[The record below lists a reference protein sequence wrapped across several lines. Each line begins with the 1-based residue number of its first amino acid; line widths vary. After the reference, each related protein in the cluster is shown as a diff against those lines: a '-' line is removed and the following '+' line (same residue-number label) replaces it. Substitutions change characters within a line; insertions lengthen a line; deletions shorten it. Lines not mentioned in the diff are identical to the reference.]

1 MQKNGARAFAGRI
14 VTYDQAIF
22 LKQGPPRAVHVGFI
36 LRPMKQYVAYYRV
49 STARQGRSGLGLAAQ
64 QHAAQQFARSQDGVI
79 VEAFTDVESGKKDDR
94 RQLEA
99 AIARCKAGGYVL
111 LIAKLDRLSRNVGFI
126 FQLRD
131 SGVAFQAADM
141 PEANTL
147 TIGILATLAQ
157 HERELIS
164 ERTKKALAEKK
175 RQGHRLGKPE
185 NLTPQARQR
194 GVATLREQAATHPDN
209 VKARH
214 LAGLYRQQQ
223 LTYQAIADQLNT
235 LGFRTRNGKS
245 FHRMSVW
252 QLLHPRQP

>member
-1 MQKNGARAFAGRI
+1 MKNY
-14 VTYDQAIF
+14 VT
-22 LKQGPPRAVHVGFI
+22 
-36 LRPMKQYVAYYRV
+36 YYRV
-49 STARQGRSGLGLAAQ
+49 STAKQGHSGLGLAAQ
-64 QHAAQQFARSQDGVI
+64 QSAAQQFARSQDGVI

-185 NLTPQARQR
+185 NLTDEARSLGRQVR
-194 GVATLREQAATHPDN
+194 KLNAQTHPAN
-209 VKARH
+209 TRAAELAR
-214 LAGLYRQQQ
+214 LYRS
-223 LTYQAIADQLNT
+223 LGYTWEAIADRLNAMNLT
-235 LGFRTRNGKS
+235 TRYGKHYRAS
-245 FHRMSVW
+245 TVW
-252 QLLHPRQP
+252 RLVKDGMAGITDTSGI